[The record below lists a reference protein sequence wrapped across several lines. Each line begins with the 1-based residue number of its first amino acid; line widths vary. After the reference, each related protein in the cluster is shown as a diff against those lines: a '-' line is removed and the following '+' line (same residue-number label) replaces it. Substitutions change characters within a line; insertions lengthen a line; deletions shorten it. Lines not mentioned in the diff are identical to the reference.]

1 MSGVP
6 QGSVPGP
13 ILFLIYIN
21 DLPEKISSSI
31 KIFAND
37 TKVYSPI
44 TQPGDKDCLQKKKKK
59 NILEACRWAGKW
71 QMSFNVKK
79 CKSMHIGKNEPSE
92 YYIEDTKGNKHNIE
106 QVNQEKDLGVIFDK
120 NLNFDIH
127 ILKSKLIKLI
137 EILV

>member
-1 MSGVP
+1 
-6 QGSVPGP
+6 
-13 ILFLIYIN
+13 
-21 DLPEKISSSI
+21 
-31 KIFAND
+31 
-37 TKVYSPI
+37 
-44 TQPGDKDCLQKKKKK
+44 
-59 NILEACRWAGKW
+59 
-71 QMSFNVKK
+71 MSFNVKK

-92 YYIEDTKGNKHNIE
+92 YYIEDTKGNKHKIE